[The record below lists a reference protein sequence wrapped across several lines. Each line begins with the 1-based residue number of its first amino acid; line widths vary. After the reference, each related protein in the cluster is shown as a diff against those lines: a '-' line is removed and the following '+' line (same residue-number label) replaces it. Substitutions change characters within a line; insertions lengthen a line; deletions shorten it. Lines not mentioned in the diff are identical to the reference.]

1 MDRRKTRAKHTKSQR
16 VRRPTKRYIEDTGSE
31 ESDFEQTAP
40 AKQGRHKSSRGRV
53 RSRHHEY
60 GENPSLGQV
69 HAGTSHDVSGSET
82 EADPLE
88 DRVQTMVQSMLAA
101 SLPAVVKE
109 VMEATKTS
117 SLEANKSAQG
127 QAATNDQDNDQELQE
142 RNATETSMQQ
152 SAVDSAVQQQTV
164 NITAGKLRLPSLPL
178 DLHLTAELKAK
189 IIGNKFVKFGQLI
202 SKDTPEEDKMQLQV
216 AHTPQV
222 SNTQQLEVTPQQA
235 PVRIRDIDTWG
246 RAFDI
251 YCYAYLAKHTTA
263 GRALVHY
270 GRVIKDMAWKGH
282 QWLNYDE
289 SFRKLRETDD
299 ELYPWDKVE
308 PHLWANCTTPRIATH
323 RNNMNGPQPNQFFQQ
338 NGPFGPGGVTGR
350 GRGRNFRGWGRGQ
363 PAFGRFSGP
372 GQQLQ
377 RQCYRFNRG
386 NPCQKPCKFE
396 HCCAN
401 CGGNHP
407 VFTCRQFS

>member
-1 MDRRKTRAKHTKSQR
+1 MDRRKARAKHTKSQR
-16 VRRPTKRYIEDTGSE
+16 IRRPTKRYIEDTGSE

-40 AKQGRHKSSRGRV
+40 AKQGRHKSSKGRA

-142 RNATETSMQQ
+142 RNTTETSIQQ

-164 NITAGKLRLPSLPL
+164 
-178 DLHLTAELKAK
+178 
-189 IIGNKFVKFGQLI
+189 KFGQLI
-202 SKDTPEEDKMQLQV
+202 SKGTPEEDKMQLEV
-216 AHTPQV
+216 APTPQV
-222 SNTQQLEVTPQQA
+222 SNTQQLEVAPQQSQI
-235 PVRIRDIDTWG
+235 RIRNIDTWG

-263 GRALVHY
+263 GRALV
-270 GRVIKDMAWKGH
+270 
-282 QWLNYDE
+282 
-289 SFRKLRETDD
+289 
-299 ELYPWDKVE
+299 
-308 PHLWANCTTPRIATH
+308 PHKKKNSSC
-323 RNNMNGPQPNQFFQQ
+323 
-338 NGPFGPGGVTGR
+338 
-350 GRGRNFRGWGRGQ
+350 
-363 PAFGRFSGP
+363 
-372 GQQLQ
+372 
-377 RQCYRFNRG
+377 
-386 NPCQKPCKFE
+386 
-396 HCCAN
+396 
-401 CGGNHP
+401 
-407 VFTCRQFS
+407 